1 MIGDIKKLNRHY
13 KIYRFITKSN
23 DRDKMSYLQF
33 RANFIQEEL
42 EELFV
47 AINKHESDEV
57 VDALI
62 DIIVIA
68 LGTLDAFNV
77 DIKKAW
83 KRVHHANMQKE
94 IGINDTRPNPSGL
107 PDLVKP
113 KDWQAPQH
121 FDNIGK
127 LDFLDYYL
135 YLVNKE

>member
-1 MIGDIKKLNRHY
+1 MIGDIKKLNRY
-13 KIYRFITKSN
+13 YQIYRFSTKAS
-23 DRDKMSYLQF
+23 DEKKMSYLQF

-42 EELFV
+42 DELFT
-47 AINKHESDEV
+47 AIDNYESDEV
-57 VDALI
+57 VDAFI

-83 KRVHHANMQKE
+83 KRVHHANMQKK
-94 IGINDTRPNPSGL
+94 IGVKDTRPNPLGL

-113 KDWQAPQH
+113 KNWQAPQH

-127 LDFLDYYL
+127 LDFLD
-135 YLVNKE
+135 KE

>member
-1 MIGDIKKLNRHY
+1 MIGDIKKLNRY
-13 KIYRFITKSN
+13 YQIYRFINKVSN
-23 DRDKMSYLQF
+23 EKKMSYLQF

-42 EELFV
+42 DELFT
-47 AINKHESDEV
+47 AIDNYESDEV
-57 VDALI
+57 VDAFI

-94 IGINDTRPNPSGL
+94 IGVKDTRPNPLGL

-127 LDFLDYYL
+127 LDFLD
-135 YLVNKE
+135 KE

>member
-1 MIGDIKKLNRHY
+1 MIGDIKKLNRY
-13 KIYRFITKSN
+13 YQIYRFINKAS
-23 DRDKMSYLQF
+23 DEKKMSYLQF

-42 EELFV
+42 DELFT
-47 AINKHESDEV
+47 AIDNHESDEV
-57 VDALI
+57 VDAFI

-94 IGINDTRPNPSGL
+94 IGVKNTRPNPLGL

-127 LDFLDYYL
+127 LDFLD
-135 YLVNKE
+135 KE